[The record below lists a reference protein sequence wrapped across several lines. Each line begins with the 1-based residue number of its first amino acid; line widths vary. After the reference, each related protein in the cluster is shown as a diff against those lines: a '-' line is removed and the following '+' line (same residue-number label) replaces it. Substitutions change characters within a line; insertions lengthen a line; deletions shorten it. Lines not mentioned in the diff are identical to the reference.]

1 MLTEA
6 KKQNRGKALAEAF
19 FFRADQELW
28 WALREQL
35 SREEKIK
42 AFETLIGIRD
52 SEVVGC
58 LIDAGFDL
66 STAMSFI
73 WAPAIFVA
81 WADGE
86 ADDVEKRLIL
96 ESLRSKGI
104 SFEASSHMIEH
115 EWFAA
120 RPKDDLWKLWSDF
133 ANEML
138 GNFTEEDRSAIR
150 NEIVSLCKDVAQAS
164 GGIFGFAKSSPAE
177 LEAIARIESA
187 LQSI

>member
-6 KKQNRGKALAEAF
+6 KKQNRGQALAEAF

-28 WALREQL
+28 WALREQY

-42 AFETLIGIRD
+42 AFETMIGIRD
-52 SEVVGC
+52 SSVAEC

-66 STAMSFI
+66 SAAMSFI

-96 ESLRSKGI
+96 DTLKSKGI
-104 SFEASSHMIEH
+104 SFEASSNMIEH
-115 EWFAA
+115 EWFAT
-120 RPKDDLWKLWSDF
+120 RPKEDLWKLWAEF

-138 GNFTEEDRSAIR
+138 GSLSEEDRSAIR
-150 NEIVSLCKDVAQAS
+150 NEILSLCKEVAQAS

-177 LEAIARIESA
+177 LETIARIESA